1 MSQILNVRE
10 MPYAAVSIA
19 TVIKE
24 ENPYL
29 LAGNLDDVTSESPFI
44 HGSGIKIVINI
55 IIF

>member
-1 MSQILNVRE
+1 
-10 MPYAAVSIA
+10 MPYAAVPIA

-24 ENPYL
+24 EHPYL
-29 LAGNLDDVTSESPFI
+29 LAGNLDDVTSESLFI